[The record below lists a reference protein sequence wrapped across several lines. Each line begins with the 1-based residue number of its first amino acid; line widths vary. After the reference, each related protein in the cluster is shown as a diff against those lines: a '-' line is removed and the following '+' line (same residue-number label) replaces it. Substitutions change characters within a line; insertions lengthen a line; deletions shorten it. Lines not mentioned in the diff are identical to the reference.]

1 MATFPCSAPRTKTTA
16 NQSNLWISRTPKPD
30 TTEAWP
36 RPLTSHW
43 RHGSVITSRLNQSSI
58 FRMGVG
64 GALSSQRWC
73 HHRDFY
79 FFIGLIQ
86 LVSLPVRLLHYSD
99 YWVFVLHY
107 CTTLITE
114 YLYSITVLLCLY
126 VHLLYIQFIHL
137 LPSFLLFIC
146 PYLYRSFSFLFPFL
160 ISSILLS
167 SLLSYVLCSLL
178 YFLLSFPASFR
189 YVSLWCLIKRVNEAG
204 GISWAIVSA
213 DVLISDWSLQGWC
226 YFKRKIRE
234 KREGGWFIKSFMCES
249 ACCMNTHND
258 NKISLHI

>member
-86 LVSLPVRLLHYSD
+86 LVSFPVRLLHYSD

-114 YLYSITVLLCLY
+114 YLYSITVLLWLLSICNP
-126 VHLLYIQFIHL
+126 LLYYSVCMFIYCTYSL
-137 LPSFLLFIC
+137 YTSFLPSFFSSVLTYIAPF
-146 PYLYRSFSFLFPFL
+146 PPSFLSLSPPFF
-160 ISSILLS
+160 SLLS
-167 SLLSYVLCSLL
+167 SLMSFVPFCTS
-178 YFLLSFPASFR
+178 SFP
-189 YVSLWCLIKRVNEAG
+189 SLPPSVMSLF
-204 GISWAIVSA
+204 
-213 DVLISDWSLQGWC
+213 DV
-226 YFKRKIRE
+226 
-234 KREGGWFIKSFMCES
+234 
-249 ACCMNTHND
+249 
-258 NKISLHI
+258 

>member
-137 LPSFLLFIC
+137 LPSFL
-146 PYLYRSFSFLFPFL
+146 PSFHLSLL
-160 ISSILLS
+160 ISLLF
-167 SLLSYVLCSLL
+167 L
-178 YFLLSFPASFR
+178 LLSFPYLLHS
-189 YVSLWCLIKRVNEAG
+189 SLFSPLLCPLFPSVLPPFLPCL
-204 GISWAIVSA
+204 
-213 DVLISDWSLQGWC
+213 LPLCLSLM
-226 YFKRKIRE
+226 F
-234 KREGGWFIKSFMCES
+234 
-249 ACCMNTHND
+249 N
-258 NKISLHI
+258 

>member
-107 CTTLITE
+107 CATL
-114 YLYSITVLLCLY
+114 SVCSFTVHTVY
-126 VHLLYIQFIHL
+126 TPPSF
-137 LPSFLLFIC
+137 LPSFFSSVLTYIAPF
-146 PYLYRSFSFLFPFL
+146 PPSFLSLSPPFF
-160 ISSILLS
+160 SLLS
-167 SLLSYVLCSLL
+167 SLMSFVPFCTS
-178 YFLLSFPASFR
+178 SFP
-189 YVSLWCLIKRVNEAG
+189 SLPPSVMSLF
-204 GISWAIVSA
+204 
-213 DVLISDWSLQGWC
+213 DV
-226 YFKRKIRE
+226 
-234 KREGGWFIKSFMCES
+234 
-249 ACCMNTHND
+249 
-258 NKISLHI
+258 

>member
-114 YLYSITVLLCLY
+114 YLYSITVLLWLLSICNP
-126 VHLLYIQFIHL
+126 LLYYSVCMFIYCTYSL
-137 LPSFLLFIC
+137 YTSFLPSFHLSLLISLLF
-146 PYLYRSFSFLFPFL
+146 L
-160 ISSILLS
+160 
-167 SLLSYVLCSLL
+167 
-178 YFLLSFPASFR
+178 LLSFPYLLHS
-189 YVSLWCLIKRVNEAG
+189 SLFSPLLCPLFPSVLPPFLPCL
-204 GISWAIVSA
+204 
-213 DVLISDWSLQGWC
+213 LPLCLSLM
-226 YFKRKIRE
+226 F
-234 KREGGWFIKSFMCES
+234 
-249 ACCMNTHND
+249 N
-258 NKISLHI
+258 

>member
-107 CTTLITE
+107 CATL
-114 YLYSITVLLCLY
+114 SVCSFTVHTVY
-126 VHLLYIQFIHL
+126 TPPSF
-137 LPSFLLFIC
+137 LPSFHLSLLISLLF
-146 PYLYRSFSFLFPFL
+146 L
-160 ISSILLS
+160 
-167 SLLSYVLCSLL
+167 
-178 YFLLSFPASFR
+178 LLSFPYLLHS
-189 YVSLWCLIKRVNEAG
+189 SLFSPLLCPLFPSVLPPFLPCL
-204 GISWAIVSA
+204 
-213 DVLISDWSLQGWC
+213 LPLCLSLM
-226 YFKRKIRE
+226 F
-234 KREGGWFIKSFMCES
+234 
-249 ACCMNTHND
+249 N
-258 NKISLHI
+258 

>member
-86 LVSLPVRLLHYSD
+86 LVSFPVRLLHYSD

-137 LPSFLLFIC
+137 LPSFFSSVLTYIAPF
-146 PYLYRSFSFLFPFL
+146 PPSFLSLSPPFF
-160 ISSILLS
+160 SLLS
-167 SLLSYVLCSLL
+167 SLMSFVPFCTS
-178 YFLLSFPASFR
+178 SFP
-189 YVSLWCLIKRVNEAG
+189 SLPPSVMSLF
-204 GISWAIVSA
+204 
-213 DVLISDWSLQGWC
+213 DV
-226 YFKRKIRE
+226 
-234 KREGGWFIKSFMCES
+234 
-249 ACCMNTHND
+249 
-258 NKISLHI
+258 

>member
-137 LPSFLLFIC
+137 LPSFFSSVLTYIAPF
-146 PYLYRSFSFLFPFL
+146 PPSFLSLSPPFF
-160 ISSILLS
+160 SLLS
-167 SLLSYVLCSLL
+167 SLMSFVPFCTS
-178 YFLLSFPASFR
+178 SFP
-189 YVSLWCLIKRVNEAG
+189 SLPPSVMSLF
-204 GISWAIVSA
+204 
-213 DVLISDWSLQGWC
+213 DV
-226 YFKRKIRE
+226 
-234 KREGGWFIKSFMCES
+234 
-249 ACCMNTHND
+249 
-258 NKISLHI
+258 